1 MFMVYWTLVE
11 GSQHTP
17 HAQSFPAADMGA
29 ALALM
34 EQLRVRQRAG
44 EGIRFVTMSS
54 ENPESVGHP
63 GVDAT
68 GQGYR
73 WTKRRHRF

>member
-1 MFMVYWTLVE
+1 MFMVYWTVVDA
-11 GSQHTP
+11 GQSTP
-17 HAQSFPAADMGA
+17 HAQSFPATDMVA

-34 EQLRVRQRAG
+34 EQLRVRQRGG
-44 EGIRFVTMSS
+44 EGVRFVTMSS
-54 ENPESVGHP
+54 EIPESVGHP

-68 GQGYR
+68 GPGYR

>member
-1 MFMVYWTLVE
+1 MFMVYWSIVE
-11 GSQHTP
+11 GNRSTP
-17 HAQSFPAADMGA
+17 HAQPFDSAAMVA

-44 EGIRFVTMSS
+44 EDIRFVTMSS
-54 ENPESVGHP
+54 ENPESVGQH

-68 GQGYR
+68 GPGYR
-73 WTKRRHRF
+73 WTKRRHRW